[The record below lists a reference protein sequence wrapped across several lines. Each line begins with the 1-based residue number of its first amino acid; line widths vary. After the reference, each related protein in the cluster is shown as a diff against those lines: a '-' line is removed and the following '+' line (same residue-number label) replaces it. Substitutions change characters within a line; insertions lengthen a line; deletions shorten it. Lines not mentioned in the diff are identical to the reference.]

1 MQRLAT
7 LKAGLSLS
15 VIDLVELL
23 EVAGLGV
30 GVHELLVV
38 ERRATVLDRLGQDLG
53 DCAVEAADLDGLERL
68 GRPIKAQA
76 RREEDLVG
84 VDVPNPGDDVLVRED
99 GL

>member
-30 GVHELLVV
+30 GVDELLVV

-53 DCAVEAADLDGLERL
+53 DRAVEAADLDGRERL